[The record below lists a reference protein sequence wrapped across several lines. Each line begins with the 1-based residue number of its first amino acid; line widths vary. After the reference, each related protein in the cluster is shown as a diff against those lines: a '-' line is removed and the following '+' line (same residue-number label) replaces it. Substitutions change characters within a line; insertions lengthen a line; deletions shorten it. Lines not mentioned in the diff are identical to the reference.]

1 MPHNKHGSKWIR
13 KDLRA
18 AIYLRWDNRCFWCWK
33 IHGAETLDHLIPK
46 DYGSAR
52 PHHLVP
58 ACRECNEKRGT
69 KSVAAWM
76 SFLASGGVQY
86 TCTPEE
92 KARNIE
98 IFLARLEI
106 RLKPYTRAERL
117 AALNDG
123 IPF

>member
-1 MPHNKHGSKWIR
+1 
-13 KDLRA
+13 
-18 AIYLRWDNRCFWCWK
+18 
-33 IHGAETLDHLIPK
+33 
-46 DYGSAR
+46 
-52 PHHLVP
+52 
-58 ACRECNEKRGT
+58 
-69 KSVAAWM
+69 M